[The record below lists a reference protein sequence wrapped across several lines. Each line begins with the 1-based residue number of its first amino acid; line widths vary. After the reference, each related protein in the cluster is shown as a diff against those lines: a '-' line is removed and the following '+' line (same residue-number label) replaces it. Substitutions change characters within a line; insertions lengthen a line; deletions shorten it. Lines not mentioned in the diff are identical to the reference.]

1 MRISEFRLQGSNS
14 RDSSLQRI
22 VHDLGML
29 INSLNS
35 ISFKFVPRQCNVV
48 ADRLAKGAL
57 FQIGNVNSSSLQWEV
72 RFDQTKIWK
81 IDILHI
87 YIVLFIYSC
96 AFLSYRLGFSHV

>member
-29 INSLNS
+29 SNSLNS

-48 ADRLAKGAL
+48 ADRLAKDAL
-57 FQIGNVNSSSLQWEV
+57 FQIGNVNSSSLQWKV

-81 IDILHI
+81 IQIIHILYEI
-87 YIVLFIYSC
+87 YLTNDN
-96 AFLSYRLGFSHV
+96 